1 MAGSQVLSVYMRTE
15 KIIVACRTAIYVKSE
30 STVEGENHFQ
40 SDNCELN
47 TNIVFSDEMEDLFE
61 TSRDVCLDETFKEGG
76 DTNNEHNLM
85 ENDAEANPNINEV
98 YKYKRP
104 TMAYNLEGE
113 YLYSLHSQPSKCSN
127 ISDKQNRTEKIYVE
141 CCCIKDFSCASSCLG
156 PFNASPSELNVAYW
170 ICSYRIKNLNRKFL
184 NKYFSLYNSLFENS
198 PEVLLLFVFC
208 AKISVRV
215 IIIEESQEENK
226 VIEKG
231 VVDISLELNHPISLY
246 HAIDHE
252 KIPKNSKSEDI
263 SDFIDDILSSQCADA
278 RSLSINLDPW
288 TITQIFTQDQVGK
301 NSVLVLFFDGTLV
314 HYRKLGKELDKWKLP
329 IGSIIYCTFD
339 TDNNFYAL
347 SSSGILYKC
356 GDLQSTMSEI
366 VMNPDRNAN
375 TLVQTF
381 IDLTDSMEIVNQQ
394 NISLQETIRQLKIF
408 ASVNQDPEYLRNVMF
423 HTDVEM
429 FSTNTAQHQHRVA
442 LTISQF
448 QDEKILVQFWSV
460 QVTIE
465 IPNKAHGQRR
475 FVQHV
480 AKFPASFQPG
490 CSWKIHIDISGSI
503 EVESFPLRLSV
514 AFLLNLDTKSGVKQL
529 KSNNVHE
536 KNITPLHF
544 VFVKS
549 SVTKKGATNQH
560 LLSVVE
566 PSANLNSFQEF
577 LSNINETRPIHQIFN
592 SLEPKENFSQD
603 IFTDWTK
610 NLTIE
615 LTENKVKRMAEN
627 YQLFAEIRKIIT
639 HSSAESASSNNV
651 VELIFL
657 EYELYAT
664 IALSYKDGETN
675 IVLILNDYGRT
686 DYLMTVKYD
695 LLNSL
700 RLEMEHET
708 KDSLCMKVPYN
719 VIERVENIKKEIE
732 ALNLEDNPEN
742 IAKYK
747 KLYDN
752 WRTILSNVI
761 SSVYSTNK
769 LFKPMPC

>member
-98 YKYKRP
+98 YKYKHP
-104 TMAYNLEGE
+104 TMAYNLEGD
-113 YLYSLHSQPSKCSN
+113 YLYSLHSKPSKCSN
-127 ISDKQNRTEKIYVE
+127 VSDEQYKTEKVYVE

-156 PFNASPSELNVAYW
+156 PFNTSPSEMNVAYW
-170 ICSYRIKNLNRKFL
+170 ICSYRIKSLNRKFL
-184 NKYFSLYNSLFENS
+184 NKYFSQYNSLFANS
-198 PEVLLLFVFC
+198 PELLLLFVFC
-208 AKISVRV
+208 SKISVRV

-231 VVDISLELNHPISLY
+231 VVDITLELNHPISLY

-252 KIPKNSKSEDI
+252 RIPKNSKSEDR

-278 RSLSINLDPW
+278 GTLSFNLDPW

-301 NSVLVLFFDGTLV
+301 NSVLVLFLDGTLV
-314 HYRKLGKELDKWKLP
+314 HYRKLGKELNKWKLP

-347 SSSGILYKC
+347 SSSGTLYKC
-356 GDLQSTMSEI
+356 GELQSTMSGI
-366 VMNPDRNAN
+366 GMNTDRNAK

-408 ASVNQDPEYLRNVMF
+408 ASVNQDPEYLKNVMF

-429 FSTNTAQHQHRVA
+429 LSTNTAQQQHRVV

-448 QDEKILVQFWSV
+448 QDEKILVQFWSA

-465 IPNKAHGQRR
+465 IPNKAHGQQR

-480 AKFPASFQPG
+480 AKFPASFRPG

-514 AFLLNLDTKSGVKQL
+514 AFLLNLATKSGVKQL

-549 SVTKKGATNQH
+549 SVTKKRAPNQH
-560 LLSVVE
+560 LPSVVE
-566 PSANLNSFQEF
+566 PSGNSNSFQEF
-577 LSNINETRPIHQIFN
+577 LSNINETRPIHHIFN
-592 SLEPKENFSQD
+592 SLEPKKNFSQD
-603 IFTDWTK
+603 TFTDWTN

-615 LTENKVKRMAEN
+615 LTENKVKRMAEK

-639 HSSAESASSNNV
+639 HSSAESVSTNNV

-664 IALSYKDGETN
+664 IALSYKDSESN

-686 DYLMTVKYD
+686 EYLLSVKYD

-700 RLEMEHET
+700 RLEMEHEI
-708 KDSLCMKVPYN
+708 KDSLSMKVPYN

-732 ALNLEDNPEN
+732 SLDLEDNPEN

-747 KLYDN
+747 KLYVN

-769 LFKPMPC
+769 LYKPLPC